1 MTELSYDTLVNLVS
15 RRFGK
20 YDIACPLCG
29 PERRSPANRKRRVLR
44 IWHLEEGF
52 VTYACARCGERGYAR
67 AKDAVASKQSR
78 TTGCQPRIVEAS
90 EDADQ
95 RSRIEFALQLWEASC
110 PLVGTLGDKYLKEH
124 RRLRVEPLNLDHSLR
139 WHGGINALVG
149 LMTDPMTGEGA
160 GIHRTILNPDG
171 SKRERKMLG
180 KQGVIC
186 LTPNED
192 VCEGLGLVEGVEDGL
207 AVLLSG
213 WGPIWIA
220 TSAGAIE
227 RFPVLNGIESLTIF
241 ADADAAGMKAAK
253 ACASR
258 WKQAGHEVCISVSKE
273 LADAA

>member
-1 MTELSYDTLVNLVS
+1 MTELSYNTLIDLIN

-20 YDIACPLCG
+20 HDVPCPLCG
-29 PERRSPANRKRRVLR
+29 PERRSPANRKRRVFR
-44 IWHLEEGF
+44 IWHMEEGF
-52 VTYACARCGERGYAR
+52 ATYACARCGARGYPR
-67 AKDAVASKQSR
+67 AKGVVASKR
-78 TTGCQPRIVEAS
+78 ARPTGRQPRIVEAS

-95 RSRIEFALQLWEASC
+95 SVRIEFAMQLWEASS
-110 PLVGTLGDKYLKEH
+110 PLVGTLGHKYLTEH
-124 RRLRVEPLNLDHSLR
+124 RGLCIDQLEIDHALG
-139 WHGGINALVG
+139 WHTGINALLG
-149 LMTDPMTGEGA
+149 LMTDPVAGKGTGV
-160 GIHRTILNPDG
+160 HRTFLNPDG
-171 SKRERKMLG
+171 TKRERKMLG
-180 KQGVIC
+180 KQGVIR
-186 LTPNED
+186 LSPNED

-273 LADAA
+273 LVDAA